1 MSWSKATPFSR
12 PMGTTPQIP
21 VAWSL
26 QELHVL
32 RGEMFGTPAVEE
44 TLTEAEEAALVKAEQ
59 DRLTSEAYDAGYRAG
74 QSDAQARAAETM
86 SGAVKALHT
95 AAAFVTENE
104 AGYLTALEDHL
115 STLAVC
121 VARQIIAR
129 EVRTAPGIT
138 MDLIRRAVA
147 EFPLQEALRI
157 RLNPFDLTA
166 SATARDGEAVKIAPG
181 REVAWI
187 PDARVEAGGCVVEG
201 RERILDGRV
210 DVALERAYRL
220 LTNTVA

>member
-12 PMGTTPQIP
+12 PMGATPQVP
-21 VAWSL
+21 VAWSPA
-26 QELHVL
+26 ELHVL
-32 RGEMFGTPAVEE
+32 RGEMFGSPAAEQ
-44 TLTEAEEAALVKAEQ
+44 TLTDAEAAALEQAE
-59 DRLTSEAYDAGYRAG
+59 RERMRSEAYDAGFRAG
-74 QSDAQARAAETM
+74 QADGEARAAETM
-86 SGAVKALHT
+86 SGAVNALHT
-95 AAAFVTENE
+95 AAAYVTDNE

-147 EFPLQEALRI
+147 EFPLQEPLRI

-166 SATARDGEAVKIAPG
+166 SAAARDGEAVKIAPG
-181 REVAWI
+181 REIAWI
-187 PDARVEAGGCVVEG
+187 PDARVEGGGCVVEG

-210 DVALERAYRL
+210 DAALERAYRL